1 MRRHISIWISKHIH
15 ISLICIAT
23 HTYTFLNDSLFF
35 FWAPVTLSNLNQ
47 QIFPVTDIGFP
58 LNEGCLIC
66 VICVWFLTLVANT
79 YCVVFLLYFSS
90 YCVPYVVGFSELS
103 FVIAPT
109 VFSNVYILT
118 TLIEREPYI
127 RHWKYL
133 LVEIW

>member
-1 MRRHISIWISKHIH
+1 
-15 ISLICIAT
+15 
-23 HTYTFLNDSLFF
+23 
-35 FWAPVTLSNLNQ
+35 
-47 QIFPVTDIGFP
+47 
-58 LNEGCLIC
+58 
-66 VICVWFLTLVANT
+66 VANT

-133 LVEIW
+133 LVEI